1 MAVPPGNI
9 LIIQD
14 NEQFGGHEI
23 MLLRFLPALLHDP
36 AIGHV
41 TFAYPEANRALGDR
55 LRALASPRLSLIPT
69 RWTRRRAEP
78 YLAPFRLGYR
88 RAIRALH
95 DRVRPDTVLLVQGR
109 IENCV
114 VPTLALPDSTFIVS
128 YIPMAHGMAEMGRAR
143 FGDRIRRRLYRRPDR
158 FIVPSASIAVQLS
171 KVGARAPAV
180 VVPNVID
187 VLPAQDRAAARK
199 ALSLSAGDRVAL
211 FLGRFDVAQKGLDT
225 LAAAIRRNAA
235 ALRGWT
241 FLFVGKGEGHAMIA
255 TLAQE
260 LAGRVD
266 IRLHDFADR
275 PQDIMA
281 AADLLLLPSRWEGVP
296 LVMLEAMAHG
306 LPILASGIDIFT
318 EYLPQA
324 NRCDFAGDS
333 LDRALDGALSEQ
345 SRTLYADRAR
355 AVREGMNQER
365 SARLFVSALHPQ
377 GPER

>member
-1 MAVPPGNI
+1 MTARPCNI
-9 LIIQD
+9 LIVQD

-23 MLLRFLPALLHDP
+23 MLLRFLPAMLDDP

-41 TFAYPEANRALGDR
+41 TFAYPAANQALGDR

-88 RAIRALH
+88 RAIRALY

-114 VPTLALPDSTFIVS
+114 VPTLALPSSAFIVS
-128 YIPMAHGMAEMGRAR
+128 YIPMAHGMAEIGRAR
-143 FGDRIRRRLYRRPDR
+143 FGDRVRRRLYRRPDR
-158 FIVPSASIAVQLS
+158 FIVPSASIAAQLS
-171 KVGARAPAV
+171 SAGSRAPAV
-180 VVPNVID
+180 IVPNVID
-187 VLPAQDRAAARK
+187 VLPAQDRNTARRAL
-199 ALSLSAGDRVAL
+199 ALSADDRVAL

-225 LAAAIRRNAA
+225 LAAAIRRDAD

-241 FLFVGKGEGHAMIA
+241 FLFVGRGEGQALIA
-255 TLAQE
+255 TLARE
-260 LAGRVD
+260 LSGRVD

-306 LPILASGIDIFT
+306 LPILASGVDIFT
-318 EYLPQA
+318 EHLPQA
-324 NRCDFAGDS
+324 NRCNFDGDS
-333 LDRALDGALSEQ
+333 LARALDKTLSEQ
-345 SRTLYADRAR
+345 SRTTYADRAR

-365 SARLFVSALHPQ
+365 SARLFVSALHPS